1 MNNIFKKVMPVLAM
15 AFLMSGTGT
24 FLSQAKTIYYHNGTE
39 TLNTVSLAGGAME
52 KSVDTVREN
61 QFIRNGYTFDGWY
74 TKEGKAGT
82 KYTAGQTISGDGDID
97 LYAGWNIKSYRIT
110 YIMQGCGIQNARAS
124 YTVEDDD
131 FTIGAATAP
140 ANYTFTGW
148 TSGSEGVKRPEFDV
162 KLLFNEDN
170 TNVIVQKGSYGS
182 FTLYANKKYTGSA
195 ADALLIR
202 MSDPVINHFAIG
214 TAAADAFKKKY
225 ILNYNDGY
233 TNPSFNGANAG
244 KPLDPTDNEHVQ
256 WPDEQPTVAQ
266 STVNEPETFTVSAPA
281 RYGYT
286 LAGYDAKVLDNGKD
300 GGSVSVHTGTNS
312 TVSDIKI
319 SPLWNPN
326 KYSIKYLST
335 ADTVIGTQSFNYG
348 ESDVIDPA
356 SVKRQGY
363 VFTGWVDS
371 NGKEH
376 QPNEVVR
383 DWTGIDNTEFKLT
396 AQWIDGKD
404 ATGES
409 AKDAEHSHVWVDN
422 YDEHYHWKECSICGT
437 IQSGSKQAH
446 TLQTTG
452 SCYRMNDNGGAAMR
466 QVCTAC
472 GYKSKPLYAILGKWE
487 NYSNYYA
494 KNGFA
499 SSNYDDGPGNLNN
512 VQQISYSEFRSRYG
526 DYEFFSG
533 QPCTWADPDG
543 DGFGWVFGGGFVITR
558 SKAER
563 NNGMRSTLD
572 LLLGSANTHPAPNCE
587 DEFPEV
593 YRILRDGRDSG
604 KSNFLNNLT
613 YKESTNSRSYLYG
626 IREKYQ
632 NISIFQWNQIVSMLA
647 GYTPHKSG
655 WGWQTEDLLHPSAM
669 NGGNSFYGHGDY
681 DSGKNH
687 GPDFSNGIATHCDV
701 CGVDYDGYEAI
712 RRNWYVCE
720 YPTVYAKTLKDGKIH
735 ECGGHTVYG
744 KGWTPIATIYDSYQ
758 MSGNN
763 IVEVSRRVVTLQD
776 GVSWSLDTSDDTTLN
791 RYIIGSHN
799 VRPWDYPYY
808 DSTFT
813 YGGVT
818 THQACGYRYPDSDIT
833 NPSSISVSD
842 VPSKKANVNGVTW
855 VISTKMTISGYDGVD
870 LSNAY
875 ESIKHTVHVSLSDGS
890 KTLYEGDTQCNSS
903 NYFSLTF
910 TPEMEAD
917 SSGKTFTIKV
927 TDPYGNSS
935 SIQKVYRNIDARL
948 PDILNTE
955 DYTGQWST
963 YKTITLKATDTGV
976 GHVKF
981 GMNNVSDLQEG
992 TLSSDGKTYTRD
1004 YTFGGDV
1011 YSDDAWVIFA
1021 QDAVGNLASKSL
1033 HIGLIDNTAPTIANV
1048 TLNGRSASVTANDEN
1063 ADLKAKGKAYVGSGV
1078 VQYGYLG
1085 TNDEDITWQ
1094 NSNVINLPSSGK
1106 FYIFAKDKVGNISKK
1121 YAVNAA

>member
-1 MNNIFKKVMPVLAM
+1 MRKKVKRFLSLCFAMMFPVNAM
-15 AFLMSGTGT
+15 AGTDASENHVFTASSNTLYTYIDTQVNLDPGEWGAYSGD
-24 FLSQAKTIYYHNGTE
+24 SAKTYTSDWTE
-39 TLNTVSLAGGAME
+39 DE
-52 KSVDTVREN
+52 
-61 QFIRNGYTFDGWY
+61 
-74 TKEGKAGT
+74 
-82 KYTAGQTISGDGDID
+82 
-97 LYAGWNIKSYRIT
+97 
-110 YIMQGCGIQNARAS
+110 
-124 YTVEDDD
+124 
-131 FTIGAATAP
+131 
-140 ANYTFTGW
+140 
-148 TSGSEGVKRPEFDV
+148 
-162 KLLFNEDN
+162 
-170 TNVIVQKGSYGS
+170 
-182 FTLYANKKYTGSA
+182 
-195 ADALLIR
+195 
-202 MSDPVINHFAIG
+202 
-214 TAAADAFKKKY
+214 
-225 ILNYNDGY
+225 
-233 TNPSFNGANAG
+233 NAG
-244 KPLDPTDNEHVQ
+244 KPTTTGTPGVFNSGAYRSLDKYNTNSGNATLFY
-256 WPDEQPTVAQ
+256 DE
-266 STVNEPETFTVSAPA
+266 E
-281 RYGYT
+281 G
-286 LAGYDAKVLDNGKD
+286 KGKD
-300 GGSVSVHTGTNS
+300 VTTDDKWYLAPDVENKSSSSEVKTYNAPSFSPMTGHVFLGWKYSSDERSGDSAAHKDIDESTGKTAESPEYVTLPQDGVIQKDYKLTADWYTYRYKVTYNNGLNAAAKAFSPLLRLAANAGIKRAAGQIVTGTQDDQEFRYD
-312 TVSDIKI
+312 VSDVLE
-319 SPLWNPN
+319 P
-326 KYSIKYLST
+326 
-335 ADTVIGTQSFNYG
+335 VNY
-348 ESDVIDPA
+348 
-356 SVKRQGY
+356 KRDGY
-363 VFTGWVDS
+363 VFTGWTAKD
-371 NGKEH
+371 GTIH
-376 QPNEVVR
+376 QPGEVVR
-383 DWTGIDNTEFKLT
+383 NWSKITDEEGKSSAVDNAVFTLT
-396 AQWIDGKD
+396 ANWMAGKD

-409 AKDAEHSHVWVDN
+409 AKDAQHSHVWVDN

-499 SSNYDDGPGNLNN
+499 SSNYYDGPGNLNN

-526 DYEFFSG
+526 SYKFFSG

-572 LLLGSANTHPAPNCE
+572 LILGSANTHPAPNCE

-604 KSNFLNNLT
+604 KSKFLDNLT
-613 YKESTNSRSYLYG
+613 YKESTNARSYLYG

-632 NISIFQWNQIVSMLA
+632 DISSSQWKQIVSMLA
-647 GYTPHKSG
+647 GYTAHKSG
-655 WGWQTEDLLHPSAM
+655 WGWSSEDLIHPSAM
-669 NGGNSFYGHGDY
+669 NSGNTFYGHSDY
-681 DSGKNH
+681 DSSKDRGA
-687 GPDFSNGIATHCDV
+687 DFSNGISTHCDV
-701 CGVDYDGYEAI
+701 CGADYDGYEAI
-712 RRNWYVCE
+712 RRNWYICS
-720 YPTVYAKTLKDGKIH
+720 YPTDYAKTLKDGKVH

-799 VRPWDYPYY
+799 VRDWTYPY

-813 YGGVT
+813 YDGVT
-818 THQACGYRYPDSDIT
+818 TNQACGYYYPNSDIT

-842 VPSKKANVNGVTW
+842 VPSKTANVNGVTW
-855 VISTKMTISGYDGVD
+855 VISTKMTVSGYDGVD

-875 ESIKHTVHVSLSDGS
+875 ESIKHIVHISLSDGS
-890 KTLYEGDTQCNSS
+890 KTLYEGDAQCNSS

-917 SSGKTFTIKV
+917 SSGKTFTIQV

-935 SIQKVYRNIDARL
+935 SVQKVYRNIDAKL

-963 YKTITLKATDTGV
+963 YKTITLKAADTGA
-976 GHVKF
+976 GHVKL
-981 GMNNVSDLQEG
+981 GINNVSNLQEC

-1011 YSDDAWVIFA
+1011 YSDDAWAIFA

-1033 HIGLIDNTAPTIANV
+1033 HIGLIDNTAPTITNV
-1048 TLNGRSASVTANDEN
+1048 SMNGKTATVTANDEN
-1063 ADLKAKGKAYVGSGV
+1063 AELKAKGKAYVGSGIV
-1078 VQYGYLG
+1078 SYGYLG
-1085 TNDEDITWQ
+1085 TNDEAITWIGAG
-1094 NSNVINLPSSGK
+1094 NIIMLPSSGK
-1106 FYIFAKDKVGNISKK
+1106 FYIFAKDRVGNISAK
-1121 YAVNAA
+1121 YTVNVA